1 MNREINQL
9 VKDFLEELGENE
21 YFSKIE
27 FIILYGSSLGLYQL
41 DDSDIDICIY
51 MDDTK
56 HNLSKT
62 RLKLLKRFN
71 GKLDI
76 QMYQLL
82 PLYVQIEVLKGEI
95 LYVKDIDKI
104 YEIADETIEE
114 YEEFYPFYLDYIN
127 R

>member
-9 VKDFLEELGENE
+9 VKDFLEELGKNE

-56 HNLSKT
+56 NNLSKT
-62 RLKLLKRFN
+62 RLKLLKRFD

-114 YEEFYPFYLDYIN
+114 YEEFY
-127 R
+127 